1 LKYLVA
7 GGAGFIGSNFVK
19 NALADPNN
27 FELESILVLD
37 SLTYSGNPKNL
48 DGFINNPR
56 YSFVKGDITDRALL
70 DSIIPDVD
78 IVVNFA
84 AESHVDRSISDPGVF
99 FNTNIIGVS
108 TILETLRNNARKRF
122 VHVSTDE
129 VYGSLTEGSA
139 TEDFPLKPNSPYA
152 ASKASADLLI
162 RSYVKTYDLDV
173 IITRCT
179 NNYGPFQFPEKLIPF
194 FVSQM
199 LENRQV
205 PVYGNGMNIRDWIH
219 VDDHIEGI
227 RLAALRGKSGGI
239 YNLGSS
245 NELSNIE
252 ITNLLL
258 DLLGKDPSLIVNVA
272 DRLGH
277 DFRYS
282 LNFDHAAKE
291 LGFMPKVAFREGL
304 ATTIDWYLA
313 NRSWWEPLL
322 GENLHGRA
330 K

>member
-19 NALADPNN
+19 NAFANPDE
-27 FELESILVLD
+27 FELDSILVLD
-37 SLTYSGNPKNL
+37 SLTYSGNPRNL
-48 DGFINNPR
+48 DGFIADSR
-56 YSFVKGDITDRALL
+56 YAFVKGDITDRELL
-70 DSIIPDVD
+70 DSIIPNVD

-84 AESHVDRSISDPGVF
+84 AESHVDRSISNPGVF
-99 FNTNIIGVS
+99 FKTNIIGVS
-108 TILETLRNNARKRF
+108 TILETLRNNPQKRL

-129 VYGSLTEGSA
+129 VYGSLIEGSA
-139 TEDFPLKPNSPYA
+139 TERSPLKPNSPYA

-162 RSYVKTYDLDV
+162 RSYVKTYELDV
-173 IITRCT
+173 VITRCT

-194 FVSQM
+194 FISQIV
-199 LENRQV
+199 ENRQV

-227 RLAALRGKSGGI
+227 RLAALRGKPGGI

-245 NELSNIE
+245 NELSNLE

-258 DLLGKDPSLIVNVA
+258 ELLGKERNLIVNVE

-282 LNFDHAAKE
+282 LNYDYAVQE
-291 LGFMPKVAFREGL
+291 LGFNPKVNFREGL
-304 ATTIDWYLA
+304 AATINWYLA
-313 NRSWWEPLL
+313 NRGWWEPLL